1 MNSQTKIVVFDL
13 DETLGYFTEFGMFWN
28 GINSYVN
35 LKNIDVMLDQ
45 NFFDKLLDLY
55 PEFIRPNIMSILNY
69 LKKKKRSLYCEK
81 VIIYTNN
88 QAPRSWSIMIKDY
101 FENKLRYKLFDQI
114 IGAFKIN
121 GKQIELCRTS
131 HLKSHK
137 DLVKCIK
144 IPETTEICYLDDV
157 YYPDMKHKNVYYINI
172 KPYVHDLSF
181 NILINR
187 FLNSS
192 LVNANW
198 GQPTYMKE
206 YFIKELNSYN
216 YTYVEKSQKAFVID
230 KIISKKII
238 QHLHAFF
245 GSEKPTLNKTRH
257 NRLIKNK
264 TIKHK
269 KIDNNNN

>member
-1 MNSQTKIVVFDL
+1 MSSQTKIVVFDL

-28 GINSYVN
+28 GINSYIN
-35 LKNIDVMLDQ
+35 SKNIDIILDQ
-45 NFFDKLLDLY
+45 YFFNKLLELY
-55 PEFIRPNIMSILNY
+55 PEFIRPNIMNILNY
-69 LKKKKRSLYCEK
+69 LKKKKRSLHCEK

-88 QAPRSWSIMIKDY
+88 QGPRNWTIMIKDY
-101 FENKLRYKLFDQI
+101 FENKLKYKLFDQI

-144 IPETTEICYLDDV
+144 IPPTTQICFLDDV

-172 KPYVHDLSF
+172 KPYIHDLSF
-181 NILINR
+181 NVLINR

-192 LVNANW
+192 LVDAKW

-206 YFIKELNSYN
+206 YLIKELNTYN
-216 YTYVEKSQKAFVID
+216 YTYVEKLPKELVID

-238 QHLHAFF
+238 QHLHTFF
-245 GSEKPTLNKTRH
+245 TNQKYLSNKTKH
-257 NRLIKNK
+257 NRILKNK
-264 TIKHK
+264 TIKRK
-269 KIDNNNN
+269 KILT